1 MSTPVASRTGMLA
14 SPAAGPAASASGVT
28 TPQRSSGAGRPTN
41 SGGPTANGPSPG
53 GAPLVKAHTSLDHT
67 ELMRDSLVRASND
80 GSVSTVSTGNIAQ
93 LHTSS
98 APFIGST
105 TPQNSETKPLEPLG
119 PLPSFPAGG
128 DGRSPLKRPAPRP
141 TRASPFNSQT
151 LGRSRKEITRIGTLR
166 NVPGITLQRR
176 QRSKS
181 VPGFPSW
188 LLQRRGNMN
197 SSRPELSSGNLAI
210 NQHGTPSSKKTGSSA
225 GDDSDDSDT
234 DSSCSSDDDMTS
246 PRLMSPKTRSSSL
259 ASPASSQGSI
269 ESPPSLASPRN
280 NNFKPISPRRTPVV
294 TSIGAPASPVTATTT
309 TSPSPPA
316 PNTLSKDAITGATT
330 KDKSSKSKT
339 SSSKPKK
346 KKMDD
351 IALETGSS
359 DSVSSRDNI
368 SGRRSFASNNGSSSA
383 GARGGRPKQTFV
395 TAFDWLKS
403 YAAGQVELGD
413 DEESDHESTKRS
425 PAKDDGYGSSY
436 NTNTGTGSG
445 DEEEFDEE
453 ELLLIS
459 DTDDVSA
466 SIDREMLDSS
476 SGTLTPMLMRRPV
489 FKQLSTG
496 LSTSSS
502 SATFNTGTQGSKALS
517 ASEMEMDDSSGSMST
532 SGTRINKALLALS
545 KGGSALGHEHFRERS
560 ADDSSSNSTSR
571 SKSKRKTD
579 RPPSRHRSP
588 EDEHSKISD
597 SSDTSSLALPLE
609 SLERSGGK
617 RNPTKRNSERRMKD
631 SPKSDSLA
639 PTSLSARDPP
649 TPTSPVDSRVTAA
662 KPKFNRAATAAEGPT
677 LVVTPTFARSKTSNS
692 DEMLSPT
699 SAHPKQPSRRDSGLL
714 QKQAKRMSLSPNGA
728 PSWKKTPDVV
738 KLRKKTENGSG
749 KDSATAGENNHSSP
763 KSSSEFEHDGVL
775 YGVHAADGQKSIH
788 AITLAKVFEKIF
800 DSSGAERF
808 LRDEVLSLIP
818 FLGKPADIIE
828 ALGAFWDTEIDAIKA
843 KGTLPTSARSSKSNG
858 EGAGAPASA
867 KASSA
872 AGTLYSAGSPGYFD
886 ALSLQ
891 QRLIAFI
898 TEWVRN
904 NFTYFTDVTVL
915 EALYRLLD
923 RITIIETDTL
933 SSQPST
939 HVLNGGGMKRAGAI
953 STSPA
958 GASIKITPDTAIGA
972 PAPSQPKLP
981 ALKLGGLRQESHG
994 AGSASASTSLESST
1008 GSNGGQEQWLERDLL
1023 TRIIQYKLAGIDP
1036 RDLAGLVVRMQ
1047 HPKLGLPT
1055 LATLPTAKGTYHT
1068 FVGVDAINWIKKMQ
1082 DDTID
1087 SMQAAFFKRLMQ
1099 AAAKSKK
1106 VAAAASASSDKTPSL
1121 NASGAVPPSLGSAR
1135 SNGGSGIS
1143 LTASGNIPVHVT
1155 ASGPGTPLA
1164 RDSSLANVLEI
1175 DSSEV
1180 LEQLLKDGLITK
1192 VSASGKVRDPKSAK
1206 ERSASTPGLQKKRIY
1221 AITVADHI
1229 EANAKLTNL
1238 ELLSKGVPKPCG
1250 EPITPRSG
1258 GHHHHS
1264 DHGGNALFLQIQPD
1278 TFARQLTLMESKL
1291 FQRIEIHELH
1301 FWMKGEKERRDQAA
1315 PHLKRAIEN
1324 TNRISSWVA
1333 TEIVTTANE
1342 KQRVSTIKRF
1352 ILVAQ
1357 YCLKYRNYQGLLEII
1372 GGLKNTSVTRL
1383 ARTWAKL
1390 PTKYSDMLQ
1399 TLSNIVDPDQNWK
1412 NYRRTIEA
1420 EKGACVP
1427 YFGLFLSDLT
1437 FIFDHGPMKQEDGR
1451 INWKKAD
1458 QLSAIVSSVKK
1469 LQRRAYAFGP
1479 DFEILQ
1485 FIADDIA
1492 VLDDGELF
1500 KRSKVL
1506 EASRA
1511 RSGSIV

>member
-1 MSTPVASRTGMLA
+1 MSTPASSRTGMLA
-14 SPAAGPAASASGVT
+14 SPATGPAASASTVT
-28 TPQRSSGAGRPTN
+28 TPQRSSGSGRPTN
-41 SGGPTANGPSPG
+41 SGNPTPGGPSPG
-53 GAPLVKAHTSLDHT
+53 GSPLVKANTSIDQT
-67 ELMRDSLVRASND
+67 ELMRDTLVKVTSD
-80 GSVSTVSTGNIAQ
+80 GSTSTVSTGNIAQ
-93 LHTSS
+93 LHTNS
-98 APFIGST
+98 APFIGSS
-105 TPQNSETKPLEPLG
+105 PSQNSESKPLEPLG
-119 PLPSFPAGG
+119 PLPSFPAGT

-166 NVPGITLQRR
+166 NVPGITPQRR

-188 LLQRRGNMN
+188 LLQRRANMN

-210 NQHGTPSSKKTGSSA
+210 NQKGTSSTKKSASPSGE
-225 GDDSDDSDT
+225 DSDDSDT

-269 ESPPSLASPRN
+269 ESPSSLASPRN
-280 NNFKPISPRRTPVV
+280 LKPISPRRTPVV
-294 TSIGAPASPVTATTT
+294 TSVGAPASPVTATTT

-316 PNTLSKDAITGATT
+316 PNTLSKDAI
-330 KDKSSKSKT
+330 KDNKSKSKT
-339 SSSKPKK
+339 TSTKPKK
-346 KKMDD
+346 KKVDD
-351 IALETGSS
+351 SALETGSS

-368 SGRRSFASNNGSSSA
+368 SGRRSFASNNGNNGSA
-383 GARGGRPKQTFV
+383 ARGRGRQTFV

-413 DEESDHESTKRS
+413 DDESDNEMTKKS

-517 ASEMEMDDSSGSMST
+517 ASEMDMEDSSEASIST

-545 KGGSALGHEHFRERS
+545 KGGSALGHEHFRDRS
-560 ADDSSSNSTSR
+560 DDSSSTSTSK
-571 SKSKRKTD
+571 SKPKRKTD

-597 SSDTSSLALPLE
+597 SSETSSLSLPD
-609 SLERSGGK
+609 GK
-617 RNPTKRNSERRMKD
+617 RPTKRNSERRLKD
-631 SPKSDSLA
+631 SPKADPLS
-639 PTSLSARDPP
+639 PTSYSARDPP
-649 TPTSPVDSRVTAA
+649 TPTSPVDSRAAAA

-692 DEMLSPT
+692 DDLTPT
-699 SAHPKQPSRRDSGLL
+699 HPKQPSRRDSGLL
-714 QKQAKRMSLSPNGA
+714 QKQAKRLSLSPNGA

-738 KLRKKTENGSG
+738 KLRKKAENGSG
-749 KDSATAGENNHSSP
+749 KDSASAGETLSSP
-763 KSSSEFEHDGVL
+763 KTPSEFEHEGVL
-775 YGVHAADGQKSIH
+775 YGVTSADGHKSIH

-800 DSSGAERF
+800 DSSGAERV

-818 FLGKPADIIE
+818 FLGKPAEIIE
-828 ALGAFWDTEIDAIKA
+828 ALGNFWDSDIESIKA
-843 KGTLPTSARSSKSNG
+843 KSTLPGSARGSKSNG
-858 EGAGAPASA
+858 DGAGATASS
-867 KASSA
+867 KISSA

-915 EALYRLLD
+915 ESLYRLLD
-923 RITIIETDTL
+923 RITIIENDVIP
-933 SSQPST
+933 SQPSAQ
-939 HVLNGGGMKRAGAI
+939 VLNGGMKRATTVG
-953 STSPA
+953 A
-958 GASIKITPDTAIGA
+958 GASIKITPDNATSA
-972 PAPSQPKLP
+972 PSPSQPKLP
-981 ALKLGGLRQESHG
+981 VLKLGGIRQDSNG
-994 AGSASASTSLESST
+994 AGSTSNSMSLESST
-1008 GSNGGQEQWLERDLL
+1008 GSNGGQERWLERDLL

-1106 VAAAASASSDKTPSL
+1106 AAASAAAASDKNASLST
-1121 NASGAVPPSLGSAR
+1121 SGAVPPSLGSAR
-1135 SNGGSGIS
+1135 SNGSGIS

-1164 RDSSLANVLEI
+1164 KDSSLHNVLEI

-1206 ERSASTPGLQKKRIY
+1206 ERNASAPGLQKKRIY
-1221 AITVADHI
+1221 AITVAEHI

-1238 ELLSKGVPKPCG
+1238 ELLSKGLPKPCG
-1250 EPITPRSG
+1250 EPVTPRGS
-1258 GHHHHS
+1258 HHHHS

-1458 QLSAIVSSVKK
+1458 QLTAIVSSVKR

-1492 VLDDGELF
+1492 VLDDSELF
-1500 KRSKVL
+1500 KRSKLL